1 MANTATK
8 TVKHKAAPEVTNDSD
23 ALKAVIAEQQ
33 EKMQEMMAQIALLM
47 KAQSASAAPA
57 EQPKKQN
64 NIKFSCIK

>member
-33 EKMQEMMAQIALLM
+33 EKMQEMMA
-47 KAQSASAAPA
+47 SR
-57 EQPKKQN
+57 E
-64 NIKFSCIK
+64 